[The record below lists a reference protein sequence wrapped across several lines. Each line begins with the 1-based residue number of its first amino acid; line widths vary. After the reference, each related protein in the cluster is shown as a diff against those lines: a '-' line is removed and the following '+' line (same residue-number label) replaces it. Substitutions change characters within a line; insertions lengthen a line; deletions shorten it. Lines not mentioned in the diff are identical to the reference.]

1 MSLEPNFKIFFD
13 PQVVK
18 NDIPQLSKTIK
29 ERIKKDIQKKL
40 IHSPEIFGKP
50 LRKTLKGFRSMRCG
64 DYRVVFEIVK
74 SQIEIVIICHRSI
87 VYKKALERLTN
98 KK

>member
-1 MSLEPNFKIFFD
+1 MPLEPNFKILLD

-18 NDIPQLSKTIK
+18 NDLPQLSKSVK
-29 ERIKKDIQKKL
+29 ERIKKDILKKL

-64 DYRVVFEIVK
+64 SYRIVFEIVK
-74 SQIEIVIICHRSI
+74 NQVEIIIISHRSI
-87 VYKKALERLTN
+87 VYKKALERLTQS
-98 KK
+98 K

>member
-1 MSLEPNFKIFFD
+1 MSLVPNYKILLD

-18 NDIPQLSKTIK
+18 NDLPQLSKTII
-29 ERIKKDIQKKL
+29 ERIKKDVQKKL

-64 DYRVVFEIVK
+64 EYRIVFQIIKKQVEI
-74 SQIEIVIICHRSI
+74 IIICHRSI
-87 VYKKALERLTN
+87 VYKRAIERLLR
-98 KK
+98 K